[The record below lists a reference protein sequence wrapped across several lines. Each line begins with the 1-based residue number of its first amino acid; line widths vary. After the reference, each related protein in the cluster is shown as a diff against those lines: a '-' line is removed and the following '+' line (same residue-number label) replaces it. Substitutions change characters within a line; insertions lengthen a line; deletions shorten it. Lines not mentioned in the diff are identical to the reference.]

1 MRTKR
6 CTHCFLGHDSD
17 INDVAF
23 FPSGNLVCSASDDS
37 TCRMFDMRA
46 RGTVNLL
53 AHDEKTGSIVT
64 SVVAS
69 KSGAFLIA
77 GYEDATACAWDV
89 TSQEMRFHQLGG
101 PQVTKSREQA
111 GHEARIE
118 CLALNSDGNALASGS
133 WDSTVLVWS
142 GSK

>member
-1 MRTKR
+1 
-6 CTHCFLGHDSD
+6 
-17 INDVAF
+17 
-23 FPSGNLVCSASDDS
+23 
-37 TCRMFDMRA
+37 MRA

-77 GYEDATACAWDV
+77 GYEDSTACAWDV

-101 PQVTKSREQA
+101 PQVARNREQA
-111 GHEARIE
+111 GHEGRIE
-118 CLALNSDGNALASGS
+118 CLALNPTGNALATGS
-133 WDSTVLVWS
+133 WDSTVIVWT
-142 GSK
+142 GCK